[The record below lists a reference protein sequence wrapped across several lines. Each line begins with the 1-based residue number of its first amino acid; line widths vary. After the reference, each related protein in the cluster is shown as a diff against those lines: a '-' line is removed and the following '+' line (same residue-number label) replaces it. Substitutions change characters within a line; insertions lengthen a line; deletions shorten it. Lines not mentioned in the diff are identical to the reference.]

1 MAITSA
7 LVLFA
12 VIWFM
17 LLLIALPMRMKS
29 QEEAGEIVPGT
40 PASAP
45 VDPMIG
51 KKMFWVTVVTTV
63 IWVPL
68 VAFVVSGVVSI
79 QDIDFYSRMGPGR
92 E

>member
-1 MAITSA
+1 MAISSA

-29 QEEAGEIVPGT
+29 QREDGEVVPGT

-51 KKMFWVTVVTTV
+51 KKMKWVTIITF
-63 IWVPL
+63 ILWVPL
-68 VAFVVSGVVSI
+68 VWFIVSGVVSVR
-79 QDIDFYSRMGPGR
+79 DIDYFNRMGPSN
-92 E
+92 